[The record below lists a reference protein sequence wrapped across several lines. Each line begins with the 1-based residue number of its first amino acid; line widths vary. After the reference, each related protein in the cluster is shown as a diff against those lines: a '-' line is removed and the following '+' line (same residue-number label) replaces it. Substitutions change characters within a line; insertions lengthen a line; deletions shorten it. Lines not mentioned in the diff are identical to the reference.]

1 MEAIQAFRE
10 KEEEDSGSGSG
21 SDSSDD
27 EPSNS
32 SSGGSKTNSEA
43 SDGLPPTSDD
53 WDSGTMVMTKP
64 SGGGGDGGGLPPTS
78 DDWDSGTMVMTKP
91 SGGGGGGLPPT
102 SDDWDSGTMVMTKPS
117 VRTTRGDYDA
127 SGTLVMT
134 GGGEEEEFDSGTMVM
149 TSPLAQARQQ
159 FEKEEAAR
167 KKKLYEGKE
176 SGGSAGGSGGALEE
190 TAYGNYLNTK
200 AQHQESLN
208 KIDGTLLFG
217 VWLLFGVSITVRGVI
232 HVNLFS
238 FSFLTDDDE
247 KADFLRN
254 LIEQEEKLFASVQH
268 EHQQSMKSLQ
278 SMLDELE

>member
-43 SDGLPPTSDD
+43 SD
-53 WDSGTMVMTKP
+53 
-64 SGGGGDGGGLPPTS
+64 
-78 DDWDSGTMVMTKP
+78 
-91 SGGGGGGLPPT
+91 GLPPT

-176 SGGSAGGSGGALEE
+176 SGAAGGSGGALEE

-217 VWLLFGVSITVRGVI
+217 VWCLFGVSITVRGVT

>member
-64 SGGGGDGGGLPPTS
+64 SG
-78 DDWDSGTMVMTKP
+78 
-91 SGGGGGGLPPT
+91 GGGGGGLPPT

-176 SGGSAGGSGGALEE
+176 SGAAGGSGGALEE

>member
-91 SGGGGGGLPPT
+91 S
-102 SDDWDSGTMVMTKPS
+102 

-159 FEKEEAAR
+159 FEKEEAVR

-176 SGGSAGGSGGALEE
+176 SGAAGGSGGALEE

-217 VWLLFGVSITVRGVI
+217 MWCLFGVSITVRGVI

>member
-64 SGGGGDGGGLPPTS
+64 SGGGGD
-78 DDWDSGTMVMTKP
+78 
-91 SGGGGGGLPPT
+91 GGGLPPT

-217 VWLLFGVSITVRGVI
+217 VWCLFGVSITVRGVI